1 MPLNGSGI
9 RDIARVLQVG
19 PTTVSKDLK
28 KSSRTLAGKQS
39 RGGGRLS
46 GCPCGRGA
54 ARGGGRSRRDG
65 EFREE
70 QSTAALVVARHCSA
84 HRGGAGLSAR
94 QPSRGGVLTVTKVTQ
109 ALGLVHFYTDAAGG
123 YDRPLPATHTIGKAY
138 THQSERHHLTLRT
151 RIQRLARQTSG
162 FSQSGFMPDTV
173 IGLFVNH
180 YEFGT
185 PV

>member
-1 MPLNGSGI
+1 MPIGAIGFGI
-9 RDIARVLQVG
+9 RRLLANPVRYYNLRAVNDI
-19 PTTVSKDLK
+19 
-28 KSSRTLAGKQS
+28 
-39 RGGGRLS
+39 
-46 GCPCGRGA
+46 
-54 ARGGGRSRRDG
+54 
-65 EFREE
+65 
-70 QSTAALVVARHCSA
+70 
-84 HRGGAGLSAR
+84 GLSAR

>member
-1 MPLNGSGI
+1 MPEVKRQRVEMPLNGSGI

-19 PTTVSKDLK
+19 PTTVSKELK

-46 GCPCGRGA
+46 GCPCGRGV

-109 ALGLVHFYTDAAGG
+109 ALGLVHFYTDAAGATTVPSPPPT
-123 YDRPLPATHTIGKAY
+123 PLAKPIHTRANVTI
-138 THQSERHHLTLRT
+138 
-151 RIQRLARQTSG
+151 
-162 FSQSGFMPDTV
+162 
-173 IGLFVNH
+173 
-180 YEFGT
+180 
-185 PV
+185 